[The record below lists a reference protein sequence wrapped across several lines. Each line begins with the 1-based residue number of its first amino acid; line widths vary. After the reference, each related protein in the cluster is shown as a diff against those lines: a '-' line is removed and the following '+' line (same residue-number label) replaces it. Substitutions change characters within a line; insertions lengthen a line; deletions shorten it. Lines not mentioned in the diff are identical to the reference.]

1 MPILKAFKLFT
12 GFKIFKADSAAAL
25 LLGHDAGKAQAFR
38 SEVYSLS
45 PVGAGRSF
53 AGAGVRAGAAGVLTG
68 VGDGRTGCG
77 VGTAA
82 GVAALV
88 FVLALR
94 GVGVA
99 LSAGVGVTGTGQR

>member
-53 AGAGVRAGAAGVLTG
+53 AGAGVRAGAAGDLAG
-68 VGDGRTGCG
+68 VGVGRADCG
-77 VGTAA
+77 VGVAVG
-82 GVAALV
+82 GVAV

-94 GVGVA
+94 GVDVA
-99 LSAGVGVTGTGQR
+99 LGAGVGVTGTGQR